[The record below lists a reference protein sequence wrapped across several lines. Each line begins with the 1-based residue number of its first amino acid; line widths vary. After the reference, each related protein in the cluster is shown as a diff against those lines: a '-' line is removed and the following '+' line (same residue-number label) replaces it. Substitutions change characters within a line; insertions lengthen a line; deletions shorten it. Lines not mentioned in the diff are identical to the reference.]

1 MFLYEITTKF
11 LSKFYNYKESLTHI
25 CTVVSSK
32 TNFHEF
38 NFWKRSTKQMILEVR
53 NAAIICIKRFRASV
67 HKLHVFSKLYAL

>member
-1 MFLYEITTKF
+1 MWF
-11 LSKFYNYKESLTHI
+11 HQ
-25 CTVVSSK
+25 CSSK

-67 HKLHVFSKLYAL
+67 HKLCILKIVCFMKILAHKSYIAPHNLS